1 MATTSVSQYV
11 TLAKTLPPKLQRFFA
26 RYPPTQIL
34 KPQPDGEYARTG
46 YQEERRNPF
55 LPKKFHPTGKTHNP
69 VYSLRRQADLVKLA
83 RENGVEELLPFTPK
97 KTEEQ
102 LKHRVK
108 YGLRVKGTGVDQK
121 VKGKIHERQLATK
134 YVLEAWLLCAAI
146 MGRTWANQATI
157 GWRRG
162 EKPCSRC
169 RHSSGNGK
177 RYVLWDWMIKYGA

>member
-1 MATTSVSQYV
+1 MATTSASQYV

-34 KPQPDGEYARTG
+34 KPLPDGEYPRTG

-55 LPKKFHPTGKTHNP
+55 EAKKFQPTGKTHNP

-121 VKGKIHERQLATK
+121 VKGKIHERQLASK
-134 YVLEAWLLCAAI
+134 YVLHAWLLLLA
-146 MGRTWANQATI
+146 G
-157 GWRRG
+157 G
-162 EKPCSRC
+162 
-169 RHSSGNGK
+169 H
-177 RYVLWDWMIKYGA
+177 YG